1 MHTYAG
7 MYAFVCI
14 HTSTADTGACF
25 RLADIYIYIYR
36 CMYVC
41 IRMYIHARILDSVPM
56 NVLMIYMHTQVRVGF
71 ELESAR
77 QSDHR
82 DASLLMR

>member
-1 MHTYAG
+1 
-7 MYAFVCI
+7 
-14 HTSTADTGACF
+14 
-25 RLADIYIYIYR
+25 
-36 CMYVC
+36 MYVC